1 MEPVLQEEVLN
12 EACESTGSW
21 GVSWVRAY
29 VHKCSFS
36 IFSFQSHSAA
46 ELTLVRYRMPPGN
59 CAVGLILESCWKVKC
74 YFWKVAF
81 GLSSNAQSSDSGLY
95 CNFWKKTLTKATQ
108 DGKVKNEML
117 FSCFRQ
123 QAVTVIQEKKKWAGG
138 PPSEALSPLP
148 LGLQSLEVGGPDL
161 LTGESTVVSA
171 AIILIAKDREVS
183 VCVSVGRAA
192 LPLGNISD

>member
-1 MEPVLQEEVLN
+1 MLQDAPRKL
-12 EACESTGSW
+12 CSW
-21 GVSWVRAY
+21 SDLR
-29 VHKCSFS
+29 KLLKS
-36 IFSFQSHSAA
+36 
-46 ELTLVRYRMPPGN
+46 
-59 CAVGLILESCWKVKC
+59 KV

-95 CNFWKKTLTKATQ
+95 CNFWKKTLVKTTQ
-108 DGKVKNEML
+108 DGKAKNEML

-148 LGLQSLEVGGPDL
+148 SGLQSLEVGGPDL